1 MTVSIIFL
9 FPTLK
14 ERILKQTFS
23 QIFSEDKKIT
33 FFSIQHESHAIAA
46 IKIFKDNPILGI
58 GPKNFRF
65 ECRKEDYNISE
76 FSCTSHPHNFYI
88 QLLAETGLLGI
99 IIPLIF
105 LFNILKFYIKLFF
118 IKFSNKLH
126 DINVMRIC
134 IYSSFLITFFPLIPT
149 GNIFNNWLSI
159 IFYLPLGFFI
169 SEKKM
174 INFLFIFLFVNLF
187 IYFFRNKIIKIYNLY
202 DLPDNKRK
210 LHPNKTS
217 IAGGLFFYK
226 PYFIYFYNFL
236 NKELN
241 DFSFLFLSD
250 LNLLYFFLIIVS
262 FFIFGYLDDRFN
274 FNANLK
280 LVILITLVF
289 LILRYDN
296 NLLISYLNLSFSE
309 KIIFLDKF
317 SLIFTIFCFIAFINA
332 FNLFDGINC
341 QIGLYLFFS

>member
-1 MTVSIIFL
+1 MTANHSRFLFYALAISWILKEYNISKKYFLYSLISIYFLLFFGSIYEFVLKKTCVAFRKGDVPIFYGDFFFCSKNLFIGNLIRVDRISSFFGDEMIVGSFISRLFPLTIYLIYNNFKNKNYQNYIFLLVTFITTITVILSGERVSLFNLFLFFLIILIFFNLKFKILSLSFFLILTVSIIFL

-23 QIFSEDKKIT
+23 QIFFEDKKIT

-88 QLLAETGLLGI
+88 QLLAETGILGI

-105 LFNILKFYIKLFF
+105 LFNILKFYIKLFL
-118 IKFSNKLH
+118 IKISNKLN
-126 DINVMRIC
+126 DINVMKIC

-169 SEKKM
+169 SEKK
-174 INFLFIFLFVNLF
+174 
-187 IYFFRNKIIKIYNLY
+187 
-202 DLPDNKRK
+202 
-210 LHPNKTS
+210 
-217 IAGGLFFYK
+217 
-226 PYFIYFYNFL
+226 
-236 NKELN
+236 N
-241 DFSFLFLSD
+241 D
-250 LNLLYFFLIIVS
+250 
-262 FFIFGYLDDRFN
+262 
-274 FNANLK
+274 
-280 LVILITLVF
+280 
-289 LILRYDN
+289 
-296 NLLISYLNLSFSE
+296 
-309 KIIFLDKF
+309 
-317 SLIFTIFCFIAFINA
+317 
-332 FNLFDGINC
+332 
-341 QIGLYLFFS
+341 